1 MNYPNI
7 TYLDGTLKKI
17 EILEVTV
24 YLAYLDLDAAPL
36 PFITSDRQVIYLFIY
51 QYPLS
56 NEFERGHN
64 KFHESM
70 KKALINCKEI
80 PEELRSSFE
89 NWTGWS
95 FSIKKAN
102 PCSKHER
109 ALFIFEQND
118 KLIYWFNEQ
127 RTNRPGEYFS
137 ILSNQATTDNIY
149 YIGYEKNEK

>member
-56 NEFERGHN
+56 TEFER
-64 KFHESM
+64 KS
-70 KKALINCKEI
+70 
-80 PEELRSSFE
+80 
-89 NWTGWS
+89 
-95 FSIKKAN
+95 
-102 PCSKHER
+102 
-109 ALFIFEQND
+109 Q
-118 KLIYWFNEQ
+118 
-127 RTNRPGEYFS
+127 
-137 ILSNQATTDNIY
+137 
-149 YIGYEKNEK
+149 KN

>member
-24 YLAYLDLDAAPL
+24 YLAYLDLDAVP
-36 PFITSDRQVIYLFIY
+36 PFQTSDRQVIYLFIY

-80 PEELRSSFE
+80 PEELKSSFE

-95 FSIKKAN
+95 FGIKKAN
-102 PCSKHER
+102 QCSKHER

-137 ILSNQATTDNIY
+137 ILSNQITPNNIY
-149 YIGYEKNEK
+149 YIGHEKNEK